1 MMNTRILDRY
11 IIIKYIVTFLTM
23 LVLFI
28 PISVLVDLSQKID
41 NFNQHEVPTSDIL
54 WYYYNF
60 IWHFGFILFPIFLFL
75 SVIWFTSKLSSNSEV
90 IAMLGSGISF
100 NRYLRP
106 FLVAALLIS
115 VGAFVAGQFIV
126 PTASKN
132 IKEFEFTYFKS
143 SKKDRQTQ
151 QLFKQIGEGD
161 FIYLSQFNPTRQL
174 GYNFSFERFEGNRMT
189 SKITARNIRWVEEDT
204 LYRLTDYFKRSF
216 NISGKERIES
226 ASRLDTLMPFT
237 FEDLS
242 PLNYAAQTLTLFE
255 LNRFIAKEK
264 ESGSP
269 LINRHLLVRHKRWS
283 IMVAAFILTII
294 GVAVSSFKRRGG
306 IGLNLALGV
315 ALAFLYIFFDKI
327 FEVMV
332 EKSNYTAALAAWIPN
347 LIFGIFSIV
356 ILRYAK
362 R

>member
-1 MMNTRILDRY
+1 MLNIQILDRY

-28 PISVLVDLSQKID
+28 PISILVDLSQRID
-41 NFNQHEVPTSDIL
+41 NFNQYEVPASEII

-60 IWHFGFILFPIFLFL
+60 VWHFGFILFPIFLFL

-90 IAMLGSGISF
+90 IAILASGISF

-106 FLVAALLIS
+106 FLIAALIIS
-115 VGAFVAGQFIV
+115 LGAFFSGQFIV

-132 IKEFEFTYFKS
+132 INEFEFLYFKK

-151 QLFKQIGEGD
+151 QLFKQVGDGD
-161 FIYLSQFNPTRQL
+161 FIYISQFSPTRQI
-174 GYNFSFERFEGNRMT
+174 GYNFSYESFEANELKF
-189 SKITARNIRWVEEDT
+189 KIYARNIRWIEDDSI
-204 LYRLTDYFKRSF
+204 YRLTDYFKRSF
-216 NISGKERIES
+216 YPNNSERIES
-226 ASRLDTLMPFT
+226 MARLDTLMPFT
-237 FEDLS
+237 FEDIS
-242 PLNYAAQTLTLFE
+242 PLSYTAQTLTMFQ

-269 LINRHLLVRHKRWS
+269 LINKHLLVRNKRWS
-283 IMVAAFILTII
+283 IIIAAFVLTII
-294 GVAVSSFKRRGG
+294 GVSVSSFKRRGG
-306 IGLNLALGV
+306 FGLNLAIGV
-315 ALAFLYIFFDKI
+315 VLAFLYVFFDKI

-347 LIFGIFSIV
+347 IIFGILSLV
-356 ILRYAK
+356 LLKHAK

>member
-1 MMNTRILDRY
+1 MLYIRILDRY

-23 LVLFI
+23 LALFI

-41 NFNQHEVPTSDIL
+41 NFNQYEIPASEIL

-60 IWHFGFILFPIFLFL
+60 VWHFGFILFPIFLFL

-100 NRYLRP
+100 YRYLRP
-106 FLVAALLIS
+106 FLVAALIIS
-115 VGAFVAGQFIV
+115 FGAFVAGQFIV

-132 IKEFEFTYFKS
+132 IKEFEFTYLKS

-151 QLFKQIGEGD
+151 QLFKQIGDGD
-161 FIYLSQFNPTRQL
+161 FIYLSQFSPTRQL
-174 GYNFSFERFEGNRMT
+174 GYNFSYERFDGNRML
-189 SKITARNIRWVEEDT
+189 SKITARNIRWIEEDT
-204 LYRLTDYFKRSF
+204 IYRLTDYFKRSF
-216 NISGKERIES
+216 DISGKERIES
-226 ASRLDTLMPFT
+226 ASRLDTLMPFV

-332 EKSNYTAALAAWIPN
+332 EKSNYTAALAAWVPN
-347 LIFGIFSIV
+347 IVFGIFSIV